1 MLHAM
6 NEGEPGRRVIDGR
19 FELEARLGGGGMGTV
34 WRARDVV
41 LDRAVAL
48 KEVRPPDPGLAEY
61 DPEAAALLRARVLR
75 EARALARVEHP
86 NVVTIHHVVDGA
98 GHPYPWLVMELV
110 TGGSL
115 ADRLARG
122 PMEPR
127 EVARL
132 GREILGALRA
142 AHAVGIQHR
151 DVKPANV
158 LLRTDGRP
166 VLTDFGIAAIRE
178 STVLTATGSI
188 IGTPDYMAPERIS
201 GGEGGPESDLWSLA
215 MMLYVAVEGH
225 HPLRRG
231 STLATLAAVLN
242 EELPPPRQ
250 AGVLGS
256 LLDAALTKDPA
267 RRPDAATVD
276 AMLAEAAEG
285 PTPGSAADRTG
296 TTSFRLAPPDA
307 SARRPVGPVTPGA
320 APSSGSLPHTAPNP
334 TPTAPPNSLSQSS
347 PYAPH
352 APQTPNP
359 PFPSAHSVRDTP
371 PLGQPQHH
379 PLPGSVTVVGEGDRE
394 AGMRRRIRRAAV
406 GSSIV
411 STVLVGVLVW
421 TLLPDGSDDPKDQGV
436 KSPNPVAGSRSPA
449 PTDTAGVPAG
459 SDGSEDA
466 ADSGE
471 DATEADLLTPD
482 GIRSAVAALKAET
495 GTDRMCRLVV
505 YPEYVSAE
513 VMADGSKTRYDSW
526 TYRPGEGAQKGIIS
540 GSVSPVESPFS
551 AEDFD
556 WDAVPAL
563 FERAER
569 ELNVKDITTRYLVVE
584 GADPTFGDPMG
595 MSAYLSNKH
604 SQTGY
609 LTADHTGKVTKVM
622 PNEQED

>member
-1 MLHAM
+1 M

-34 WRARDVV
+34 WRARDIV

-115 ADRLARG
+115 ADRLALG

-132 GREILGALRA
+132 GREVLGALRA

-178 STVLTATGSI
+178 STALTATGSI

-250 AGVLGS
+250 AGVLAP
-256 LLDAALTKDPA
+256 LLDAALAKDPV

-296 TTSFRLAPPDA
+296 TTSFHLAPPDT
-307 SARRPVGPVTPGA
+307 SAQRPAGPVTPGA
-320 APSSGSLPHTAPNP
+320 APPPGSLPYNSSTPAP
-334 TPTAPPNSLSQSS
+334 TPNAPQNSSSQSS
-347 PYAPH
+347 PYAQH
-352 APQTPNP
+352 TPNP
-359 PFPSAHSVRDTP
+359 PFPNPPLSSTHSVRDTP
-371 PLGQPQHH
+371 PFAQPQHH
-379 PLPGSVTVVGEGDRE
+379 PLAGSVTVLGQGDRE
-394 AGMRRRIRRAAV
+394 ARVRRRIRRAAV

-411 STVLVGVLVW
+411 STVLVGMLVW
-421 TLLPDGSDDPKDQGV
+421 TLLPDGSDDGKDQGV
-436 KSPNPVAGSRSPA
+436 KSPGPVAGSRTPA
-449 PTDTAGVPAG
+449 ATDAAGVPAG
-459 SDGSEDA
+459 SDDSGDP

-471 DATEADLLTPD
+471 DATEVDLLTPD
-482 GIRSAVAALKAET
+482 GIRTAVAALKAET
-495 GTDRMCRLVV
+495 GTDRMCSLVV

-513 VMADGSKTRYDSW
+513 VMVDGSKTRYDSW

-540 GSVSPVESPFS
+540 GSVTSVESPFS
-551 AEDFD
+551 ADDFD

-609 LTADHTGKVTKVM
+609 LTADHTGKVTRVM

>member
-1 MLHAM
+1 M

-98 GHPYPWLVMELV
+98 EHPYPWLVMELV

-127 EVARL
+127 EAARM
-132 GREILGALRA
+132 GRGVLGALRA
-142 AHAVGIQHR
+142 AHAAGIQHR

-178 STVLTATGSI
+178 STALTATGSI

-201 GGEGGPESDLWSLA
+201 GGDGGPESDLWSLA

-225 HPLRRG
+225 HPLRKG

-242 EELPPPRQ
+242 EELPPPRR
-250 AGVLGS
+250 AGVLGP

-267 RRPDAATVD
+267 RRPDAAAVD
-276 AMLAEAAEG
+276 AMLAAAEEAPVPG
-285 PTPGSAADRTG
+285 PAAGHTG
-296 TTSFRLAPPDA
+296 TTSFHLAPPA
-307 SARRPVGPVTPGA
+307 SSTPRPAGPVPPGT
-320 APSSGSLPHTAPNP
+320 APPAGSFGHTAP
-334 TPTAPPNSLSQSS
+334 PPPAAQSS

-352 APQTPNP
+352 TPYP
-359 PFPSAHSVRDTP
+359 PFSNARSVHATSP
-371 PLGQPQHH
+371 VGQPPGHA
-379 PLPGSVTVVGEGDRE
+379 LPGAVTVAGRGDHE
-394 AGMRRRIRRAAV
+394 ARTRRRIRRVAV
-406 GSSIV
+406 GSSV
-411 STVLVGVLVW
+411 ASTVLVGVLVW
-421 TLLPDGSDDPKDQGV
+421 TLLPDGGDDSSKGGGAT
-436 KSPNPVAGSRSPA
+436 SPGPVAGGSRTPA
-449 PTDTAGVPAG
+449 PTNAADLPAGGDDSDGTAGSGDDAG
-459 SDGSEDA
+459 
-466 ADSGE
+466 
-471 DATEADLLTPD
+471 DATRVDLLTPD
-482 GIRSAVAALKAET
+482 GIRTAVAALEAET
-495 GTDRMCRLVV
+495 GTDRMCGLTV

-513 VMADGSKTRYDSW
+513 VMVDGSKTRYDSW
-526 TYRPGEGAQKGIIS
+526 TYRPGQGAQKGIIS
-540 GSVSPVESPFS
+540 GSVSAVESPFS
-551 AEDFD
+551 AGDFD

-563 FERAER
+563 FERAEK
-569 ELNVKDITTRYLVVE
+569 ELNVKDATLRYLLVE
-584 GADPTFGDPMG
+584 GADPTFGDPMS
-595 MSAYLSNKH
+595 MSAYLSNKY
-604 SQTGY
+604 SQSGH
-609 LTADHTGKVTKVM
+609 LTADHTGKVTAVV